1 MTIFLVK
8 CDDPKRHRSPFLF
21 DPIPAVSLGHR
32 SALVR
37 GPRESGNM
45 AKVKSEEKY
54 QNFSD
59 SGMRDRVAAVHAAEY
74 SMPKEVDPTEDPAL
88 QDSGFTSSGWDKY
101 YFFSNP
107 ASCAGPGKG
116 NLHPTARLG
125 RNRPAMN
132 GPQTFT
138 IEAFTPEELKLAR
151 IRIEKKGAR
160 TTYAE
165 SYSQLPRSSTSVM
178 GPIERPSGNRIMKQ
192 AAATGQS
199 VSDTL
204 QQAGMGALNRSASA
218 SEILAGPICAPR
230 MGPHWPPP
238 GPERPDPLKTR
249 KAQRMTTEDGCA

>member
-1 MTIFLVK
+1 MVK
-8 CDDPKRHRSPFLF
+8 H
-21 DPIPAVSLGHR
+21 
-32 SALVR
+32 
-37 GPRESGNM
+37 
-45 AKVKSEEKY
+45 VKSEEKY

-59 SGMRDRVAAVHAAEY
+59 SGMRDRVAAVHAGDY
-74 SMPKEVDPTEDPAL
+74 TFPKEVDPTEDPAS

-160 TTYAE
+160 
-165 SYSQLPRSSTSVM
+165 
-178 GPIERPSGNRIMKQ
+178 
-192 AAATGQS
+192 QS

-204 QQAGMGALNRSASA
+204 TQAGMGSLTRSAPG
-218 SEILAGPICAPR
+218 EIFY
-230 MGPHWPPP
+230 
-238 GPERPDPLKTR
+238 T
-249 KAQRMTTEDGCA
+249 MTSIP

>member
-1 MTIFLVK
+1 MKTENRKTKVF
-8 CDDPKRHRSPFLF
+8 P
-21 DPIPAVSLGHR
+21 LGFFGITT
-32 SALVR
+32 VIR
-37 GPRESGNM
+37 GRT
-45 AKVKSEEKY
+45 
-54 QNFSD
+54 QD
-59 SGMRDRVAAVHAAEY
+59 
-74 SMPKEVDPTEDPAL
+74 DPTEDPAL
-88 QDSGFTSSGWDKY
+88 QHSGFTSSGWDKY

-138 IEAFTPEELKLAR
+138 IEAFTPQAARADPPSRRQELKLAR

-165 SYSQLPRSSTSVM
+165 SYSQFAQAVHGSFGRFLGTWSSTSVM
-178 GPIERPSGNRIMKQ
+178 GPIERPSGHRIMKQ

-199 VSDTL
+199 ISDTL
-204 QQAGMGALNRSASA
+204 QQAGLGALNRSASA
-218 SEILAGPICAPR
+218 SEILAGPICAPH

-249 KAQRMTTEDGCA
+249 KELMAWGDHRTFVELHAKDRKAPDEIFYTITSIP

>member
-1 MTIFLVK
+1 MVK
-8 CDDPKRHRSPFLF
+8 
-21 DPIPAVSLGHR
+21 
-32 SALVR
+32 
-37 GPRESGNM
+37 N
-45 AKVKSEEKY
+45 VKSEEKY

-59 SGMRDRVAAVHAAEY
+59 SSMRDRVAAVHAHEY
-74 SMPKEVDPTEDPAL
+74 TVTADPDDPA
-88 QDSGFTSSGWDKY
+88 QQSSGFTSSGWDKY

-178 GPIERPSGNRIMKQ
+178 GPIERPSGHHIMKQ

-204 QQAGMGALNRSASA
+204 TQAGLGALTRSASA
-218 SEILAGPICAPR
+218 SEILAGPLIAHR

-238 GPERPDPLKTR
+238 GPARPDPLKTR
-249 KAQRMTTEDGCA
+249 KELMAWGDHRTFVELHAKDRKAPGEIFYTITSIP

>member
-1 MTIFLVK
+1 MVK
-8 CDDPKRHRSPFLF
+8 
-21 DPIPAVSLGHR
+21 
-32 SALVR
+32 
-37 GPRESGNM
+37 N
-45 AKVKSEEKY
+45 VKSEEKY

-59 SGMRDRVAAVHAAEY
+59 SSMRDRVAAVHAAEY
-74 SMPKEVDPTEDPAL
+74 SMPKEVDPAENPAT
-88 QDSGFTSSGWDKY
+88 QHSGFTSEGWDKY

-125 RNRPAMN
+125 RNRPAMV
-132 GPQTFT
+132 GPQTFAV
-138 IEAFTPEELKLAR
+138 EAFTPEELKLAR

-165 SYSQLPRSSTSVM
+165 SYSQLPRSSTSFM
-178 GPIERPSGNRIMKQ
+178 GPIEYPSGHQIMKQ

-199 VSDTL
+199 ISETL
-204 QQAGMGALNRSASA
+204 TSAGLGALTKSASA
-218 SEILAGPICAPR
+218 SEILAGPLIAKR

-249 KAQRMTTEDGCA
+249 KELMAWGDHRTFVDLHAKDRKAPGEIFYTITSIP